1 MISESY
7 DRAREQSQPART
19 GFRERLFP
27 VNRDIAVT
35 SMVAIWTGYLAFAV
49 MFLFLTGSAISA
61 VMLVEYLILTGL
73 ALVATWALYRA
84 ILVVGAGGVSAG
96 IALLTLPA
104 MALALLI
111 SLVGFRIVD
120 DTGMFAGNFR
130 FFADLSPANTSRAD
144 LLIATFVHYLVL
156 AGWGGVYLAFSHG
169 RATQAEMVRS
179 RQLDQS
185 TRESELRALRY
196 QLNPHFVFNALNSV
210 SSLIIDR
217 KNPQAE
223 QLVEDLADFMR
234 VVLKEGS
241 EQMIG
246 LEQEIEQQIRYLQ
259 IEQVRFPDRLTYEVQ
274 IDENVRD
281 WKIPA
286 LIIQPLIENAIKHGV
301 ACSSDP
307 VRVFISAQRD
317 GPRLRLTVMN
327 DGEIQH
333 DLAMDRQTG
342 TGLTNI
348 RERLNAVYGHEAAL
362 TTGNGANGM
371 AVASVIVPHDSRAL
385 QLS

>member
-1 MISESY
+1 MISGPY
-7 DRAREQSQPART
+7 DRSQQHAQSAT
-19 GFRERLFP
+19 SGFWQRLFP
-27 VNRDIAVT
+27 VNRDIAMT
-35 SMVAIWTGYLAFAV
+35 SMVVIWAGYLLFAV
-49 MFLFLTGSAISA
+49 MFLFLTRSAISA
-61 VMLVEYLILTGL
+61 MILFDYLMFIGL
-73 ALVATWALYRA
+73 ALVATWVLYRA
-84 ILVVGAGGVSAG
+84 ILTVGAGGVSAG

-111 SLVGFRIVD
+111 SILGFRIVD
-120 DTGMFAGNFR
+120 DTGIFAGNFQ
-130 FFADLSPANTSRAD
+130 FFANLAPASTRWPD
-144 LLIATFVHYLVL
+144 FLVATFVHYLVL
-156 AGWGGVYLAFSHG
+156 AGWGGIYLAFSHA

-217 KNPQAE
+217 KNSQAE

-241 EQMIG
+241 EHMIG
-246 LEQEIEQQIRYLQ
+246 LEQEIDQQVRYLQ
-259 IEQVRFPDRLTYEVQ
+259 IEQVRFPDRLTYDVQ
-274 IDENVRD
+274 IDENVRG

-301 ACSSDP
+301 ASSSDP
-307 VRVFISAQRD
+307 VRISISAQRD

-327 DGEIQH
+327 DGQIKR
-333 DLAMDRQTG
+333 DLTMDRETG

-348 RERLNAVYGHEAAL
+348 RERLSAVYGHEAAL
-362 TTGNGANGM
+362 TTGNSIDGM
-371 AVASVIVPHDSRAL
+371 AVASVIVPDDSRAL